1 MNNKERC
8 IKILNDFDENQLAS
22 VAEILQNIKNFAAC
36 VDTQNKNIS
45 IIKSDFSN
53 KTERQKLV
61 FSEIEAYRK
70 ELEAE
75 KTSQTSLLLGSS
87 RKSA

>member
-22 VAEILQNIKNFAAC
+22 VATILQNIKNFAAC

-45 IIKSDFSN
+45 IIKFDFPN
-53 KTERQKLV
+53 AIDKQKLIRLEV
-61 FSEIEAYRK
+61 ENYRR

-75 KTSQTSLLLGSS
+75 KTSQTSLYLGSS
-87 RKSA
+87 EREA

>member
-1 MNNKERC
+1 MSNKEKC
-8 IKILNDFDENQLAS
+8 IKILNDFNENQLAS
-22 VAEILQNIKNFAAC
+22 IAEILLNIKNFSAC
-36 VDTQNKNIS
+36 VDTQNKIAS
-45 IIKSDFSN
+45 IINPDFSN
-53 KTERQKLV
+53 KKEKQEEIL
-61 FSEIEAYRK
+61 SEIETYRK